1 MDVYVVTGS
10 SRGLGAALVAQLQA
24 RADTEVVTIG
34 RHGAAIAAD
43 LGEAAGIVAACTALA
58 ARLDGREL
66 ARAVLVNNA
75 GVVEPVGPAGTLDAA
90 ALARNALVNLAA
102 PLALTDAFLRAA
114 RGAALRR
121 VIHISSGAGRRPI
134 AGWGAYCATK
144 AGLDMAAR
152 TLAAEALERGERI
165 EVVSLAPGVIDTDMQ
180 ATVRAKPA
188 AVFSDVARFREMKE
202 QGVLREAGEVARE
215 ILEAEAAGRLFA
227 EPVADLRTLGG
238 GLR

>member
-10 SRGLGAALVAQLQA
+10 SRGLGAALVARLQA
-24 RADTEVVTIG
+24 RAGTEVVTIG
-34 RHGAAIAAD
+34 RHAASIVAD
-43 LGEAAGIVAACTALA
+43 LGDAAGIVAACATLA
-58 ARLDGREL
+58 ALLDGR
-66 ARAVLVNNA
+66 AFSKAVLINNA

-90 ALARNALVNLAA
+90 ALARSTLVNLAA
-102 PLALTDAFLRAA
+102 PLALTDAFLRATQSVA
-114 RGAALRR
+114 SRR

-165 EVVSLAPGVIDTDMQ
+165 EVVSLAPGVVDTDMQ

-202 QGVLREAGEVARE
+202 QGALRDAGDVARE
-215 ILEAEAAGRLFA
+215 ILDAESAGHLFA
-227 EPVADLRTLGG
+227 EPVADLRALAG